1 MHPTPPPVPLTE
13 GDKGGGDGFALL
25 HPSYMTLVILQA
37 HKVNLKSPIP
47 GMDSL
52 VCKKMWILCLVKLL
66 INFTSKDSIRF
77 FWKLSGNML
86 LCVNM
91 PR

>member
-52 VCKKMWILCLVKLL
+52 VCKANVD
-66 INFTSKDSIRF
+66 F
-77 FWKLSGNML
+77 LSGKTIDKFYIE
-86 LCVNM
+86 
-91 PR
+91 R